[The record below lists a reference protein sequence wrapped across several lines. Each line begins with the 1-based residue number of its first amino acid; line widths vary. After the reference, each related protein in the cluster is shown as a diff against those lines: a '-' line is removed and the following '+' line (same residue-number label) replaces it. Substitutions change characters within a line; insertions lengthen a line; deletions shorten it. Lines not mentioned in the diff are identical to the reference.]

1 MRDIREVC
9 VPLPSP
15 HGGLVTS
22 GPRKRGCRNPEKDS
36 VFTSLEASS
45 PGRQESSRRKQ
56 IIYKILSHPL
66 GLWAELTA
74 YHASSQTRGTLGFL
88 GSGVRGR
95 VLGGMESEE
104 REGHLGAAEGG
115 G

>member
-1 MRDIREVC
+1 M
-9 VPLPSP
+9 PLPSP

-36 VFTSLEASS
+36 VSTSLEESS

-56 IIYKILSHPL
+56 FIYKILSHPL

-74 YHASSQTRGTLGFL
+74 YYSLSQARGTLGFL

-95 VLGGMESEE
+95 VLGGMVSL
-104 REGHLGAAEGG
+104 RRGSLWGARVEK
-115 G
+115 